1 MHREPHPSV
10 AQKVARF
17 LERMRPDPV
26 VSELWDMLPDVVFWV
41 KDDAGRFLVINQA
54 LADQAQRPKAMILGK
69 RDVDCFPNELASNY
83 MHDDDQ
89 VLKQGIPIR
98 NKPELV
104 LTPEGV
110 VEWRQ
115 TTKLPVFSHDGE
127 IIGTAGIS
135 RKMDAEVPLPHEYAA
150 LTHIVNRISKGLS
163 QKITVRELAEESH
176 FSISTLERYFHSHFG
191 LSPHEFL
198 LKIKVNRAAQLLSN
212 STLNISEIAAECG
225 YDNVSS
231 FSRAFRRQLGE
242 TPGAYRRRH
251 RSVATAVDAD

>member
-1 MHREPHPSV
+1 MLSEPHPSV
-10 AQKVARF
+10 SRKIAQF
-17 LERMRPDPV
+17 LEQMRPDPV

-41 KDDAGRFLVINQA
+41 KDEAGRFLIINQA
-54 LADQAQRPKAMILGK
+54 LADQAQRTKAMILGK

-83 MHDDDQ
+83 MHDDDR

-115 TTKLPVFSHDGE
+115 TTKLPVFARDGA

-135 RKMDAEVPLPHEYAA
+135 RKMDAQVPLPHEYAA
-150 LTHIVNRISKGLS
+150 LTHIVNRISRRLS
-163 QKITVRELAEESH
+163 EKITVRELAEESH

-191 LSPHEFL
+191 LSPNEFL

-231 FSRAFRRQLGE
+231 FSRAFRREIGE
-242 TPGAYRRRH
+242 TPGTYRKRH
-251 RSVATAVDAD
+251 RSATTAMELE